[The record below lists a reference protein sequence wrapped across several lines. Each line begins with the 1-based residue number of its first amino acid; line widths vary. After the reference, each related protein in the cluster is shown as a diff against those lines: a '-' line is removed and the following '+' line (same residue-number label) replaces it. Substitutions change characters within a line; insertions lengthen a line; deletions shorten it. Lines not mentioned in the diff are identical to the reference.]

1 MLFKFKKDK
10 KKLENIKY
18 MMEFYN
24 ISLDDI
30 TKELR
35 KNGHSNINENK
46 IDNIIKG
53 RKRDNILLE
62 EIDLFLVSLIAK
74 RRDEAQKEL
83 AIKYSLPELY
93 DLLDSNKSLQYTDED
108 IRYVIN
114 NYYKMEYLALR
125 NNLKD

>member
-1 MLFKFKKDK
+1 MFFKFKKDK
-10 KKLENIKY
+10 NKPKNIKY

-35 KNGHSNINENK
+35 KNGHSNINEKK
-46 IDNIIKG
+46 IENIIEG

-62 EIDLFLVSLIAK
+62 EIDLFLVSLIVK
-74 RRDEAQKEL
+74 RRDDAQKEL

-93 DLLDSNKSLQYTDED
+93 DLLDSNKSLQFTDED